1 MPRNATNKRNEIFPP
16 IPGCR
21 GYSVAYREEGVNY
34 CPGCGRSHWYIGRL
48 LAECGF
54 CGTAI
59 PLRCAHLQSAG
70 GGHSRNWKPFAPSAF
85 AA

>member
-1 MPRNATNKRNEIFPP
+1 MLTQIIQNCGEHFAHDPAV
-16 IPGCR
+16 R
-21 GYSVAYREEGVNY
+21 GFNIVYRGNQVNH
-34 CPGCGRSHWYIGRL
+34 CPGCGRSHWYVGRL

-59 PLRCAHLQSAG
+59 PLGEVSMQSGA
-70 GGHSRNWKPFAPSAF
+70 GGHSRNRRVFAHAC